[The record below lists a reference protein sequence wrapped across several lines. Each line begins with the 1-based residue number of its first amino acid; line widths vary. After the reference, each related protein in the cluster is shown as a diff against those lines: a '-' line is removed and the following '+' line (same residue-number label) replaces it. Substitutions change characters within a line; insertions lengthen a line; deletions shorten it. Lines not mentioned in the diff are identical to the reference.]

1 MPHFKS
7 TKARKENC
15 LRAEI
20 GQERCNHLSI
30 CPLVEVRQ
38 YQGVVKDDY
47 CKYLSTCRL
56 NWSVHVRQNPKDHE
70 RDKDQVYDVSDRN
83 GPVRRDARSARL
95 TKLPPPCPIAHA

>member
-1 MPHFKS
+1 VPHFKS

-30 CPLVEVRQ
+30 CPLVEVRK

-56 NWSVHVRQNPKDHE
+56 RALVVDSQPSPTFKYR
-70 RDKDQVYDVSDRN
+70 S
-83 GPVRRDARSARL
+83 GVRRFGLLS
-95 TKLPPPCPIAHA
+95 T